1 MTTSVLRL
9 RAGKD
14 FDTLTSEVRARLRQ
28 KYPTLSLDFTN
39 DLLRVLVDFNA
50 LSIENLNFF
59 LDLAVNENFVTTA
72 RRLSSLADLAAF
84 AAYAPRGAVPC
95 AGEVSL
101 RPDRDYQLFLTLPVG
116 QRFTGANGLTYEVS
130 APVVWSVGDTS
141 FKTVS
146 LREGVSVSRTFRS
159 DGRRLQRIPLTG
171 LEPGEFIAWHDVAV
185 TVDGV
190 PWEEV
195 DLFQEDAGEQF
206 RVNYLAAPP
215 TVEFGDGAVG
225 TVPPTDA
232 EILIEYRVHHGRA
245 GFIPVQTA
253 GAIRGVEGSWV
264 VSGTPINVVIDVT
277 TGQMSG
283 GAGPQ
288 SAAELRAAIP
298 PAHHS
303 DGAVVTP
310 QDVQGVL
317 QTYRHPQHGAV
328 AAANAFVARSIQND
342 LTSYN
347 TIRAIRAAFEDGD
360 VKIAAYQAALTA
372 TFTALEGSFGDIRAT
387 QADLEVQRGL
397 LDDVAVDLGT
407 VQTNIATE
415 INAGGVAAD
424 IAQARITSAQTQRA
438 ALASAISAIPSGG
451 ADQLTGGTK
460 LALLDLTSQ
469 IDTLLTSASG
479 SLTAQGNNLQEL
491 QTQLAQIVSQ
501 IQAIEAISDT
511 VQGLDADLLTTATAG
526 EATITSGEAALTAFV
541 ADLTD
546 PWDVVVGL
554 VNTLETHLD
563 GILSDEC
570 GPNVV
575 SVPIVTFDSDGF
587 YVAPPVGLQ
596 RAFEAY
602 IRERCEPSVIFR
614 VVDGSQNLIRPALRL
629 TFELLPGFSA
639 LQIKAGLEAAL
650 LNNLRGRLFGED
662 VVLDDLYEACT
673 VVPGIA
679 KLEVRITG
687 FAGGQVGDASIRDG
701 HLLVEQRALVTR
713 PTATYFLRRPEDG
726 SLEAI

>member
-1 MTTSVLRL
+1 MTSAVQRL

-50 LSIENLNFF
+50 LSVENLNFF

-72 RRLSSLADLAAF
+72 RRLGSLADLAAF

-101 RPDRDYQLFLTLPVG
+101 RPAQDYQLFLTLPIG
-116 QRFTGANGLTYEVS
+116 QRFTGANGFTYEVS

-141 FKTVS
+141 FKTV
-146 LREGVSVSRTFRS
+146 LLTEGKSVSRTFRS
-159 DGRRLQRIPLTG
+159 DGRRLQRIVLTG
-171 LEPGEFIAWHDVAV
+171 LEPGEYIGWHDVVV
-185 TVDGV
+185 TVDGT

-225 TVPPTDA
+225 TVPASGA
-232 EILIEYRVHHGRA
+232 EILIEYRVHHGQA
-245 GFIPVQTA
+245 GFIPVQA
-253 GAIRGVEGSWV
+253 SGAIRGVEGAWI
-264 VSGTPINVVIDVT
+264 VSGTSIDVVIDAT

-283 GAGPQ
+283 GAAPQ
-288 SAAELRAAIP
+288 NASELRAAIP
-298 PAHHS
+298 AAHHS

-310 QDVQGVL
+310 QDVQGIL

-347 TIRAIRAAFEDGD
+347 TIRAIRQAFEDGD
-360 VKIAAYQAALTA
+360 TKIAAYQVQLLASFAALLVD
-372 TFTALEGSFGDIRAT
+372 FDDIRAI
-387 QADLEVQRGL
+387 QAALEVERSNVDAVGQGL
-397 LDDVAVDLGT
+397 DTIQQNLAAEV
-407 VQTNIATE
+407 
-415 INAGGVAAD
+415 NAGGVAAD
-424 IAQARITSAQTQRA
+424 AASARIASAQTQRA
-438 ALASAISAIPSGG
+438 ALSAAVVAIPTAG

-460 LALLDLTSQ
+460 LALLDLISQ
-469 IDTLLTSASG
+469 LDTLLTSAQNSI
-479 SLTAQGNNLQEL
+479 TAQGNNFQEI
-491 QTQLAQIVSQ
+491 QTQLASIVGQ
-501 IQAIEAISDT
+501 IQALEAVSTT
-511 VQGLDADLLTTATAG
+511 VQDLDADLLTSAAAG
-526 EATITSGEAALTAFV
+526 EASIASAQADLTAFV
-541 ADLTD
+541 ADLSD

-554 VNTLETHLD
+554 VDTLETHLD

-587 YVAPPVGLQ
+587 YVAPPLGLV

-602 IRERCEPSVIFR
+602 IRDRCEPSVIFR
-614 VVDGSQNLIRPALRL
+614 VVDGSQNLISPALRL
-629 TFELLPGFSA
+629 TFELEPGFSA

-650 LNNLRGRLFGED
+650 LNDLRGRLFGQD
-662 VVLDDLYEACT
+662 VVLDDLYAACT
-673 VVPGIA
+673 VVPGIN
-679 KLEVRITG
+679 KLEIRITG
-687 FAGGQVGDASIRDG
+687 FAGGQTGDASIRDG
-701 HLLVEQRALVTR
+701 HLLVEPRALVTR
-713 PTATYFLRRPEDG
+713 PTASYFLRRTEDG